1 MTKKL
6 IFFSLLIVPII
17 FLSGCSK
24 EQEQTK
30 KDVQSSGQTKPVK
43 EKEDATITPK
53 DTQFSGSSET
63 QKTASYENKN
73 YGIKISFPPEI
84 KNIEYKEQPLK
95 DYHADNPLFSI
106 QFGKNKDDFFESEG
120 EEHGN
125 MLSVWIYDRTK
136 CDAPNLDSNEKEFC
150 EEHRMDN
157 AKGKFVEE
165 KSTNAG
171 IWFGNQKYLY
181 QLKDIAAEQTKGL
194 AGKIKVELS
203 VD

>member
-84 KNIEYKEQPLK
+84 KNIE
-95 DYHADNPLFSI
+95 
-106 QFGKNKDDFFESEG
+106 
-120 EEHGN
+120 
-125 MLSVWIYDRTK
+125 
-136 CDAPNLDSNEKEFC
+136 
-150 EEHRMDN
+150 
-157 AKGKFVEE
+157 
-165 KSTNAG
+165 
-171 IWFGNQKYLY
+171 
-181 QLKDIAAEQTKGL
+181 
-194 AGKIKVELS
+194 
-203 VD
+203 